1 MYEKRNSTKILV
13 PYPKERLIKID
24 DGLFNLI
31 YFINSSKAV
40 RTLGC
45 CSGHKKYP
53 ITVVVKNIVENSIY
67 EFMSGTPIPR
77 KRRFYKKDKQGYYYI
92 PEVQ

>member
-45 CSGHKKYP
+45 CSGHK
-53 ITVVVKNIVENSIY
+53 NI
-67 EFMSGTPIPR
+67 
-77 KRRFYKKDKQGYYYI
+77 Q
-92 PEVQ
+92 